1 MKFITTSSKNNSG
14 LQEGTKLSTISAVP
28 QSNGRTP
35 ATSRSSGRKVPNK
48 KYFLWSLF
56 SLSGFAVA
64 EIISLSVP
72 DAQDVVDT
80 VYQLTLAGL
89 IALYLGTAAFSF
101 FDEARRVKFIG
112 RAPFRFAMGIV
123 LAVWDLLSTKFDIL
137 PLPFFPGPSKIT
149 SVFLDEYEF
158 LLSNTGYSLRL
169 FSAGFLSG
177 VILGVGTGILIGWF
191 SRVYYWLFPILK
203 ITGVIPAVAWM
214 PFALTIFP
222 TSFIAGVF
230 LIAICAWF
238 PVAFMTAQGMA
249 GTQKIYFEVA
259 KTLGAKQSYL
269 LFHVALPNAIPQIFT
284 GISTANG
291 LAFTTLVVSE
301 MMGAKGGL
309 GYYINWAKTWS
320 SYYKVYAAIIIMAV
334 LFSLIMKVISLI
346 QSRLLIWQR
355 GLVK

>member
-1 MKFITTSSKNNSG
+1 MSNPFITTPKTEGPVPVADRGRALGGRVSS
-14 LQEGTKLSTISAVP
+14 TKFVSWALFSVIGFALAEAVSLAVP
-28 QSNGRTP
+28 DRQEVN
-35 ATSRSSGRKVPNK
+35 
-48 KYFLWSLF
+48 
-56 SLSGFAVA
+56 
-64 EIISLSVP
+64 
-72 DAQDVVDT
+72 DT
-80 VYQLTLAGL
+80 AYRLILAGL
-89 IALYLGTAAFSF
+89 IALYLGIAVFSF
-101 FDEARRVKFIG
+101 FGESRRIKFIG
-112 RAPFRFAMGIV
+112 RAPFRFAMGVV
-123 LAVWDLLSTKFDIL
+123 LTVWDLLSTKLDIL

-149 SVFLDEYEF
+149 GVFLDEYAF
-158 LLSNTGYSLRL
+158 LLSNTYYSLRL
-169 FSAGFLSG
+169 FFFGFLSG

-191 SRVYYWLFPILK
+191 AKVNYWLFPALK

-249 GTQKIYFEVA
+249 GTQRVYFEVA

-334 LFSLIMKVISLI
+334 LFSLILKGIGLI
-346 QSRLLIWQR
+346 RSRLLVWQR

>member
-1 MKFITTSSKNNSG
+1 MSNFSAALESG
-14 LQEGTKLSTISAVP
+14 SRGPATDRAPAPASAVP
-28 QSNGRTP
+28 NS
-35 ATSRSSGRKVPNK
+35 
-48 KYFLWSLF
+48 KYVLRAL
-56 SLSGFAVA
+56 LSVVGFVLA
-64 EIISLSVP
+64 ELISLTVP
-72 DAQDVVDT
+72 DRQEVVDT
-80 VYQLTLAGL
+80 AYRTILAGL
-89 IALYLGTAAFSF
+89 TVLYLGIAVFSS
-101 FDEARRVKFIG
+101 FDGARRIKFAG
-112 RAPFRFAMGIV
+112 RAPFRFAMGVV
-123 LAVWDLLSTKFDIL
+123 LAVWDLLSTKSDIL

-149 SVFLDEYEF
+149 GVFLDEYGF

-169 FSAGFLSG
+169 FFFGFVSG
-177 VILGVGTGILIGWF
+177 VVLGVGTGVLIGWF
-191 SRVYYWLFPILK
+191 ARVHYWLFPVLK
-203 ITGVIPAVAWM
+203 LTGVIPAVAWM

-249 GTQKIYFEVA
+249 GTHRIYFEVA

-269 LFHVALPNAIPQIFT
+269 LFHVALPNAVPQIFT

-334 LFSLIMKVISLI
+334 LFSLILKGIGLL
-346 QSRLLIWQR
+346 QSRLLVWQR

>member
-1 MKFITTSSKNNSG
+1 MSKLAPALPQNGTQTPIQNRG
-14 LQEGTKLSTISAVP
+14 LRPEA
-28 QSNGRTP
+28 R
-35 ATSRSSGRKVPNK
+35 VPNK
-48 KYFLWSLF
+48 KYVLWALF
-56 SLSGFAVA
+56 SLLGFAVA
-64 EIISLSVP
+64 EVVSLTVP
-72 DAQDVVDT
+72 DQQEVADT
-80 VYQLTLAGL
+80 AYRFALLGL
-89 IALYLGTAAFSF
+89 IVLYGGVAVFSW
-101 FDEARRVKFIG
+101 FDGDRRVKFVG
-112 RAPFRFAMGIV
+112 RAPFRFAMGLV
-123 LAVWDLLSTKFDIL
+123 LTAWDLLSTKSDIL
-137 PLPFFPGPSKIT
+137 PLPFFPGPSKVT
-149 SVFLDEYEF
+149 GVVLEEYEF

-169 FSAGFLSG
+169 FFAGFLSG
-177 VILGVGTGILIGWF
+177 IVLGVGTGILIGWF
-191 SRVYYWLFPILK
+191 ARVHYWVFPVLK
-203 ITGVIPAVAWM
+203 ITGVVPAVAWM

-249 GTQKIYFEVA
+249 STHRTYFEVA

-269 LFHVALPNAIPQIFT
+269 LFHVALPNAVPQIFT

-334 LFSLIMKVISLI
+334 LFSLIMKAIALI